1 MADDGGDAPPCDS
14 DYISNLP
21 ENVLV
26 TILSLLRLDEA
37 ARSTVLSTRWR
48 HLFPYTLLDFRAY
61 APGRDVVAAVNTIL
75 AAHPAA
81 LVRSFRTG
89 LLYFP
94 PEDNPS
100 VEAWLRDLAGR
111 GVKELSL
118 SFRERWQKIPAS
130 LFACTSLKRLHASS
144 CTFPD
149 ATQAPAPLAALT
161 EIDLFGVN
169 ISEESLGAL
178 LSRCTALEHLRM
190 RSMGWCH
197 RIHVRSESLKT
208 LCGCGDF
215 DELLIEHAPNLE
227 QVYGNYMYM
236 RSTHLKVA
244 HAPKL
249 EFLGYL
255 GMSFDTIE
263 IGQSVFTEDDFDIKT
278 LMPSLKT
285 LAIELSYTSEGY
297 INWFMQLLKL
307 FPCLETLYIRSDT
320 WSKVR
325 AAAPG
330 SWDVL
335 RSVPCIDNHL
345 ERVVFEVYRGHEW
358 QREMAKFL
366 HGRARFLKAM
376 EFHCQGDKGCSE
388 LFGEEWVREQ
398 QELLCLDSRASLDAR
413 FLFFKGAL
421 VNNHH
426 DVSHHEWYKRKYY
439 HYLYNV

>member
-26 TILSLLRLDEA
+26 TILSLLKLDEA

-61 APGRDVVAAVNTIL
+61 ALGRDVVAAVNTIL

-81 LVRSFRTG
+81 RVRSFRTG

-94 PEDNPS
+94 PEDDPS

-149 ATQAPAPLAALT
+149 ATQAPVPLAALT

-263 IGQSVFTEDDFDIKT
+263 IGQSVFTVSV
-278 LMPSLKT
+278 LHVSNSL
-285 LAIELSYTSEGY
+285 SP
-297 INWFMQLLKL
+297 M
-307 FPCLETLYIRSDT
+307 D
-320 WSKVR
+320 
-325 AAAPG
+325 
-330 SWDVL
+330 
-335 RSVPCIDNHL
+335 
-345 ERVVFEVYRGHEW
+345 
-358 QREMAKFL
+358 
-366 HGRARFLKAM
+366 
-376 EFHCQGDKGCSE
+376 
-388 LFGEEWVREQ
+388 Q
-398 QELLCLDSRASLDAR
+398 QEFRNQTMAMVYLAPEILIRIYQHCINSC
-413 FLFFKGAL
+413 
-421 VNNHH
+421 
-426 DVSHHEWYKRKYY
+426 RKMISI
-439 HYLYNV
+439 